1 MDSVA
6 TDRAVEGR
14 SSTRYAKHVIHRPLL
29 ASRCLRLTTAVL
41 CLARPVFAAGPSPST
56 LVAIRDG
63 LKLEENAAGK
73 LLVLDTMLAPS
84 MGDCS
89 SSSPCWPVEG
99 GSEPMLPSISSQN
112 SLSLL
117 SRNAH
122 GKVAFGNSGS
132 MNTRKQLNF
141 GVMDVLFAIDPST
154 FDFFHVVD
162 GEPVPLPMPMALD
175 ASSRLPYGAKN
186 NGIAQRVAENPEL
199 HGPEALPS
207 NVKRSDVKTNLRRGA
222 LQLITS
228 GAAHELEGE
237 LEPPIV
243 LGGVLRPL

>member
-6 TDRAVEGR
+6 TDRATEGR

-29 ASRCLRLTTAVL
+29 ALRCLRLTTAVL

-112 SLSLL
+112 SLFLL

-132 MNTRKQLNF
+132 MNTRKQL
-141 GVMDVLFAIDPST
+141 
-154 FDFFHVVD
+154 VVVVHRCTVTVCVKSLRSAD
-162 GEPVPLPMPMALD
+162 ECLCLRHTHHQPRH
-175 ASSRLPYGAKN
+175 ASG
-186 NGIAQRVAENPEL
+186 
-199 HGPEALPS
+199 
-207 NVKRSDVKTNLRRGA
+207 RS
-222 LQLITS
+222 IT
-228 GAAHELEGE
+228 
-237 LEPPIV
+237 
-243 LGGVLRPL
+243 